1 MDLLTHGLLGG
12 LVAQTA
18 GRPQERRLAV
28 GIGFL
33 AALLADAD
41 ILIRSASDPLLV
53 LEYHRQFSHSL
64 LFIRIGALIA
74 SALAWPFV
82 RRRLPPARIYLYAI
96 LGYATAG
103 LLDACTSYGTHLFW
117 PFVDRPVSLSII
129 AVIDPLFTLILL
141 AGVVTVLRQNRRFWG
156 SVSLCLA
163 AAYLALGAVQH
174 QRALD
179 AATELARDRGQQPER
194 QLVKPTMGNLVLW
207 RAVTV
212 FEGEAFLDGVRPGLG
227 STRIYPGESVLLVDP
242 TAWHN
247 LPEDSRAYR
256 DLQRFHG
263 FADQLLASPPDEPHY
278 VGDIRYAMLPTSAR
292 PLWGIVIDP
301 EHPDGPIEF
310 VTRREFTPEMR
321 QRWLHML
328 RGVEE

>member
-64 LFIRIGALIA
+64 LFIPIGALIA

-141 AGVVTVLRQNRRFWG
+141 AGVVTVLACVAWYTALPSSTDASFNCFNAASIARLSSRVSTSPASRQIRRRSFRP
-156 SVSLCLA
+156 SV
-163 AAYLALGAVQH
+163 H
-174 QRALD
+174 
-179 AATELARDRGQQPER
+179 
-194 QLVKPTMGNLVLW
+194 
-207 RAVTV
+207 
-212 FEGEAFLDGVRPGLG
+212 
-227 STRIYPGESVLLVDP
+227 
-242 TAWHN
+242 
-247 LPEDSRAYR
+247 
-256 DLQRFHG
+256 
-263 FADQLLASPPDEPHY
+263 
-278 VGDIRYAMLPTSAR
+278 
-292 PLWGIVIDP
+292 
-301 EHPDGPIEF
+301 
-310 VTRREFTPEMR
+310 RRVE
-321 QRWLHML
+321 QS
-328 RGVEE
+328 GVEKRPQRPHPLAK